1 MILEQERKKERALRR
16 RKRVQGK
23 VAGTALR
30 PRLSVYRSLK
40 HVYAQIVDDVNRQT
54 ITAAASTGKKVRA
67 LLAKGAKKTEVA
79 KLLGQELARL
89 AKEKGITQVVFDRN
103 RYRYHG
109 RVKAVAD
116 GLREGGVK
124 L

>member
-1 MILEQERKKERALRR
+1 MILEREKKKERALRR
-16 RKRVQGK
+16 KRRVRGK
-23 VAGTALR
+23 VVGTPHR
-30 PRLSVYRSLK
+30 PRLTVYRSLK
-40 HVYAQIVDDVNRQT
+40 HIYAQIVDDVNRKT
-54 ITAAASTGKKVRA
+54 ITATASTGKAVRA
-67 LLAKGAKKTEVA
+67 QLASKAKKADVA
-79 KLLGQELARL
+79 KLVGRELARL
-89 AKEKGITQVVFDRN
+89 AAEKGISQVVFDRN